1 MSYNQNELDMESDFN
16 QFQAKRYP
24 FLKFISAESSKSN
37 APVKHFVLL
46 TNDEKGNLQAQD
58 LGETLKVIFL
68 KRGKFKLRKASYTTN
83 EVNSGKNV
91 EIEVYR
97 LNKQTGKRQFQD
109 KGEWRA
115 MKEKYGLATFQ
126 YPYVMLSSGDVAKLA
141 VLPSSLGN
149 YWEYCDSF
157 AKEKTR
163 IQEYETV
170 LKGADDLTESEGGTF
185 YKMTFSR
192 GIKNSDELMEGVVM
206 TLKVLNEELKQTD
219 DYFQKREQEY
229 REQVALP
236 SISEPNLSEDDIPIM
251 EDEEINPEEVPY

>member
-1 MSYNQNELDMESDFN
+1 
-16 QFQAKRYP
+16 
-24 FLKFISAESSKSN
+24 
-37 APVKHFVLL
+37 
-46 TNDEKGNLQAQD
+46 
-58 LGETLKVIFL
+58 
-68 KRGKFKLRKASYTTN
+68 
-83 EVNSGKNV
+83 
-91 EIEVYR
+91 
-97 LNKQTGKRQFQD
+97 
-109 KGEWRA
+109 
-115 MKEKYGLATFQ
+115 
-126 YPYVMLSSGDVAKLA
+126 LA

-170 LKGADDLTESEGGTF
+170 LKGADDSTESEGGTF